1 MPARYCS
8 KSEKCGT
15 TRLTASTVL
24 PRTRTWGCSLAL
36 PRRSRISLAPKTLD
50 LYPSRLGVAVATTRP
65 QPQPQPQSHAL
76 TLTRHDERFEGAA
89 GRTAFAHNS
98 HHPELCHAPGSPSL
112 KKKVDSQAGDG
123 AAGVCSAVIA
133 TRAMNKGGKK
143 ATADEGAAGRYSRP
157 PSPPLTQEDLA
168 HRSVGEVQPK
178 TQGRSYRPSHGRS
191 PAPWDST
198 NADSTPADL
207 DAVYLSALAQGREM
221 LDGGG
226 CAAPEPP
233 RRVPFRG
240 FSPL

>member
-1 MPARYCS
+1 MPARHCS
-8 KSEKCGT
+8 TRKACGT

-24 PRTRTWGCSLAL
+24 PRTRAWGCSLAL
-36 PRRSRISLAPKTLD
+36 PRRSRISLAPKTVD
-50 LYPSRLGVAVATTRP
+50 LYPSRLGVDLATTR
-65 QPQPQPQSHAL
+65 PQPQPQSHAL

-89 GRTAFAHNS
+89 GRTTFAHNS
-98 HHPELCHAPGSPSL
+98 HHPELSHSPGSPSL
-112 KKKVDSQAGDG
+112 KKKVDSQASDG

-133 TRAMNKGGKK
+133 ARAMNKGGKK

-157 PSPPLTQEDLA
+157 PSPPLKQEDLA
-168 HRSVGEVQPK
+168 HRSVVQPK
-178 TQGRSYRPSHGRS
+178 MQGRSYRPSHGRS

-226 CAAPEPP
+226 CAALEPP
-233 RRVPFRG
+233 RRVPTRG
-240 FSPL
+240 FSRL